1 MAASR
6 CWSRLK
12 SFGSPFEDA
21 ERRPQRRG
29 PSEQRSIEQRPR
41 MAAAGSVHSTRRR
54 GAPAAWPARLE
65 RRDFRALQ
73 AVEPDASLAAAFSSL
88 PVPEM
93 LPADA
98 YRRLV
103 RNQVERVPLDH
114 AANRVVATSV
124 VPYPP
129 GV

>member
-6 CWSRLK
+6 CWSRLE

-54 GAPAAWPARLE
+54 GAPRSMGL
-65 RRDFRALQ
+65 RDLSDEMFEHYKRSNQMHHLQ
-73 AVEPDASLAAAFSSL
+73 QAFSSL

-93 LPADA
+93 LPADS

-103 RNQVERVPLDH
+103 RNQVERVP
-114 AANRVVATSV
+114 
-124 VPYPP
+124 
-129 GV
+129 